1 MVNNLLKND
10 AKYTCMVYGI
20 VFSGMLKEAET
31 LEADRGTIS
40 TAWYSMSVGMYFYR

>member
-1 MVNNLLKND
+1 MQSIRVW
-10 AKYTCMVYGI
+10 YTAS
-20 VFSGMLKEAET
+20 FFLGMLKEAET